1 MVVRIKELPELERP
15 YEKLE
20 YYGVENLS
28 NEELLAIL
36 LKTGHK
42 DISSKELSA
51 MILSN
56 LTSLSELKDITYEKL
71 IMMKGIGRSKA
82 CTILASI
89 ELSKRIESAKI
100 EIKNHKL
107 VSSEMVYQYYKLKIG
122 NKKQEYFY
130 VVYLDNAK
138 NIIRDKLL
146 FIGTINYSVV
156 HPREVFKEAYLLSAS
171 AIICVHNHPS
181 GNTFPS
187 REDIEITKKLEEV
200 GLLLGIKVL
209 DHLIIGNESYY
220 SFLENKDMERC

>member
-220 SFLENKDMERC
+220 SFLENKDMERS

>member
-1 MVVRIKELPELERP
+1 MVVKIKELPELERP

-20 YYGVENLS
+20 CYGVGNLS

-36 LKTGHK
+36 LKSGYK
-42 DISSKELSA
+42 DISSKELA
-51 MILSN
+51 TMLLSN
-56 LTSLSELKDITYEKL
+56 LSSLSELKDVTYEQL
-71 IMMKGIGRSKA
+71 IKMKGIGRSKA

-89 ELSKRIESAKI
+89 ELSKRIEADKI
-100 EIKNHKL
+100 EIKNQKL
-107 VSSEMVYQYYKLKIG
+107 TSCEMVYQYYKLKIG

-181 GNTFPS
+181 GNIFPS

-200 GLLLGIKVL
+200 GFLLGIKVL
-209 DHLIIGNESYY
+209 DHLIIGNKSYY
-220 SFLENKDMERC
+220 SFLENKDMERS

>member
-156 HPREVFKEAYLLSAS
+156 HPREVFKESYLLSAS

-220 SFLENKDMERC
+220 SFLENKDMERS